1 MCSFLI
7 NYLEILIVSDPNA
20 PILTDEQISELSS
33 AIINT
38 SKTIE
43 MYIKSLPGIEETEE
57 EQLKKIAELEKE
69 NNELGNMIIEK
80 VKDAGKNNSHFFK
93 I

>member
-1 MCSFLI
+1 M
-7 NYLEILIVSDPNA
+7 
-20 PILTDEQISELSS
+20 TDEQISELSS

-38 SKTIE
+38 SKTID

-57 EQLKKIAELEKE
+57 EQLKRIAELEKE
-69 NNELGNMIIEK
+69 NNELGNLILEK
-80 VKDAGKNNSHFFK
+80 VKDAGKNTNISFKKKVFNKLNSR